1 MAKDAKWYAGLVR
14 NAYAQTT
21 EEKLINLETAEFIEH
36 LAAELEAVKRERDA
50 LKHDFLSLACEGF
63 SSCYFCAHFKPDEA
77 PCKHTLEIG
86 AEDIGDCFEWR
97 GVKET
102 EV

>member
-1 MAKDAKWYAGLVR
+1 MDA
-14 NAYAQTT
+14 
-21 EEKLINLETAEFIEH
+21 EKMMMQRRIDNLTDQ
-36 LAAELEAVKRERDA
+36 LELVKRERDA
-50 LKHDFLSLACEGF
+50 VKRDFLSLACEGF

-97 GVKET
+97 GLCKENGGV
-102 EV
+102 EDA